1 VYTITIDDDLHDGD
15 TTLVD
20 CGSLNVYFIN
30 FVVASCADGVL
41 AADPG
46 ACEESETETVI
57 TSSVS
62 MSLTGGA
69 GTTEEELEEALST
82 EESQAALLASLAE
95 SLGIDPTRINIIGVT
110 VTAVRRL
117 KVTRTRHL
125 TASSSFTVAL
135 DYEVETDSSINDTDT
150 LQQSML
156 AIGETNSTVS
166 SMFSTS
172 LVANLEAA
180 ANQTANSTGSILSAI
195 VEQVRDEGIA
205 VSVEAPVI
213 IIREITTT
221 TTTTTTT
228 TPTTLQSVPGSSTP
242 GTTTTT
248 PTTTST
254 EGTSGLSSSRAAGTG
269 SMTYVL
275 GIIVLAVVVLL
286 VTLGPVLLLMW
297 FGTSAK
303 VAGAYGDE
311 ENQEAMTGVQLE
323 EGPDRELGLHGEVSL
338 EESDPSWSHIR
349 RTSDAPPG
357 PPEIPGLPMLFQEW
371 NEVPVMLD

>member
-46 ACEESETETVI
+46 ACEESETKTII
-57 TSSVS
+57 TSKVS

-69 GTTEEELEEALST
+69 GTTGEELEEALGT

-95 SLGIDPTRINIIGVT
+95 SLGIDSTRINIIGVT

-117 KVTRTRHL
+117 KAARSRHL
-125 TASSSFTVAL
+125 TTSSSFTVVL

-150 LQQSML
+150 LQQSMA

-172 LVANLEAA
+172 LVANLEVA
-180 ANQTANSTGSILSAI
+180 ANQAANSTGSVLSAI
-195 VEQVRDEGIA
+195 VEQVREEGLKVA
-205 VSVEAPVI
+205 VAETPVI
-213 IIREITTT
+213 IIRDITTT
-221 TTTTTTT
+221 TTTTTATT
-228 TPTTLQSVPGSSTP
+228 ATTLSSVPGSTTP

-248 PTTTST
+248 PTSTNT
-254 EGTSGLSSSRAAGTG
+254 EGASGTSSSVAVGTG
-269 SMTYVL
+269 FMVYILVIL
-275 GIIVLAVVVLL
+275 VLAVIVLL
-286 VTLGPVLLLMW
+286 VTCGPVLLLMRS
-297 FGTSAK
+297 GKRAK
-303 VAGAYGDE
+303 VAG
-311 ENQEAMTGVQLE
+311 ENQEAMTVVPLE
-323 EGPDRELGLHGEVSL
+323 EGSD
-338 EESDPSWSHIR
+338 EEAGSHRAWSSEGSDPTWLHIR
-349 RTSDAPPG
+349 RASDAPPG
-357 PPEIPGLPMLFQEW
+357 PPKIPALPVMFQEK
-371 NEVPVMLD
+371 NELPGMLP